1 MAIISG
7 LAASFG
13 HNQNGMTRSDMDAC
27 RRVADRLNEV
37 IIFRS
42 TGPWAK
48 RWIERGYPSK
58 NFHVKGK
65 SSDWGPHAGFVP
77 YNGTYSKVGY
87 DPAKAAEGTKQND
100 KGLHSGFAGKTPLIL
115 TEPEINDQVNKQEGR
130 PPRAAIQTRFPIQGS
145 KDQILIALRSGDQ
158 KEIAFRAVHAG
169 GDRFAIEVYPE
180 KLGANPF
187 RLIDK
192 RGAPLEVM
200 SSNEVGTDRPM
211 TGDYDLLAICP
222 SWGQYGS
229 RLAADVVKP
238 GIQLKGRAGPEP
250 AARFHAGQG
259 LDNVLDPELHT
270 MSKRPPKSAA
280 LPAKLPERSEHPDMG
295 NLTPRILRC
304 INELNNA
311 MGAVGPSAALR
322 RVHHNAESHRNAMFG
337 ALTEKDMQTIKQGEA
352 YGDGFPFTIFQPA
365 GLCRG
370 SLPTVRYGDV
380 FTVETL
386 AEFKAYAADLSA
398 SGFYVPK
405 NWVWGMSARRA

>member
-1 MAIISG
+1 LAILSG

-13 HNQNGMTRSDMDAC
+13 HNQNGMTRSDMEAC
-27 RRVADRLNEV
+27 KRVAGRLNEV

-42 TGPWAK
+42 TGPWAR
-48 RWIERGYPSK
+48 RWIERSYPTK

-77 YNGTYSKVGY
+77 YDGTYSKVGF
-87 DPAKAAEGTKQND
+87 DAGKAAEGTKQND
-100 KGLHSGFAGKTPLIL
+100 KGLHSAFAGKSQLIL
-115 TEPEINDQVNKQEGR
+115 TEPEINDQLNRPEGK
-130 PPRAAIQTRFPIQGS
+130 PPRTAIRTRFPIDKS
-145 KDQILIALRSGDQ
+145 RDLILIAVRSGDQ
-158 KEIAFRAVHAG
+158 KEIAFRAVSLG
-169 GDRFAIEVYPE
+169 GDRYAIEVFPE
-180 KLGANPF
+180 KLGANVF

-200 SSNEVGTDRPM
+200 TSNEEGMDKPM

-222 SWGQYGS
+222 SWAQYGS

-238 GIQLKGRAGPEP
+238 GIQLKGRAAPEP

-280 LPAKLPERSEHPDMG
+280 LPPKVPERNEHPDMG

-304 INELNNA
+304 INELNSA
-311 MGAVGPSAALR
+311 MGAVGASSPLR

-337 ALTEKDMQTIKQGEA
+337 ALTEKDMLTIKQGEA
-352 YGDGFPFTIFQPA
+352 YGDGFPFTVFQPA
-365 GLCRG
+365 ELCRG
-370 SLPTVRYGDV
+370 AHPTVRYGDV
-380 FTVETL
+380 FTIETL
-386 AEFKAYAADLSA
+386 GEFQAYASDLAA
-398 SGFYVPK
+398 SGFFVPK
-405 NWVWGMSARRA
+405 NWVWGMSSRRG